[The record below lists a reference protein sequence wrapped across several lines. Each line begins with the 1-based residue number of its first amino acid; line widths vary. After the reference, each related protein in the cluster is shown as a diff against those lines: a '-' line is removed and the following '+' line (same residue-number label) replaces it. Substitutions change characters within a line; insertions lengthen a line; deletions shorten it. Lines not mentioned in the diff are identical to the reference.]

1 MEKTPL
7 NYETHIVGYGN
18 VTGGWGIRN
27 SVNSPRDK
35 WGHLL
40 PQLNP
45 YSLIRN
51 RLQTFRYSLLP
62 NGGAVRCCDAISG
75 PRGSIQGKIRPVPRA
90 EAVSLNN
97 ELYGKMQGQLHFG
110 DANLLMNS
118 VDFKQNRDMVRDR
131 LKKVAHR
138 LDDSLYALA
147 KYPNAKRRWMS
158 SREPLA
164 NQVLENDFGWQPVIQ
179 DISNGLH
186 QLCQQGVPDTMIS
199 VNAKRPF
206 AETSY
211 TRWKDAWG
219 DSVFTS
225 TSNIGVERW
234 RAQYWVAVDNP
245 NLWLLN
251 RAGFLNPQVTMW
263 DKVPWSFVVNWFFN
277 ANQLIQQFSDEYGL
291 SVNHTCVTRKT
302 YLWHTERVFERYHG
316 IDYVGESVVTQK
328 VVDRTIGE
336 KIAPIPQFRVP
347 NLDWGLVRITSAL
360 VVQKFA
366 KFNRFLR
373 VL

>member
-1 MEKTPL
+1 MAKTPL
-7 NYETHIVGYGN
+7 IYETHITGYGN

-27 SVNSPRDK
+27 SVSSPRDARGK
-35 WGHLL
+35 LL

-51 RLQTFRYSLLP
+51 RLINFRYTTMK
-62 NGGAVRCCDAISG
+62 NGGVIRCCDAVSG
-75 PRGSIQGKIRPVPRA
+75 PFSSVQGKIRPTPQS

-97 ELYGKMQGQLHFG
+97 ELYGKLQGQLHFG
-110 DANLLMNS
+110 DANLLMNT
-118 VDFKQNRDMVRDR
+118 VDFKQNRDMVLSR
-131 LKKVAHR
+131 LKRVANR

-147 KYPNAKRRWMS
+147 KYPNASRRWMK

-179 DISNGLH
+179 DISNGMH
-186 QLCQQGVPDTMIS
+186 QLCQHGVPDTMIS

-211 TRWKDAWG
+211 TQYPG
-219 DSVFTS
+219 EFITI
-225 TSNIGVERW
+225 SNTGVVRW

-291 SVNHTCVTRKT
+291 SVNHTCITRKT
-302 YLWHTERVFERYHG
+302 SLWHTERKFYDDGWERG
-316 IDYVGESVVTQK
+316 VGESIVTQK

>member
-1 MEKTPL
+1 MAKSPL
-7 NYETHIVGYGN
+7 NYETHIIGYGN
-18 VTGGWGIRN
+18 VTGGWGLRN
-27 SVNSPRDK
+27 SVSSPRGK
-35 WGHLL
+35 HGQLL

-51 RLQTFRYSLLP
+51 RLQSFRYSLMP
-62 NGGAVRCCDAISG
+62 NGGVVRCCDAIYG
-75 PRGSIQGKIRPVPRA
+75 PFSNIQGRIRPTPRS

-97 ELYGKMQGQLHFG
+97 ELYGKLQGQLHFG

-131 LKKVAHR
+131 LKRVANR

-147 KYPNAKRRWMS
+147 RYPNAKRRWMR

-186 QLCQQGVPDTMIS
+186 QLCQHGVPDTMIS

-211 TRWKDAWG
+211 SEYPG
-219 DSVFTS
+219 VFNTI
-225 TSNIGVERW
+225 SNTGIVRW

-291 SVNHTCVTRKT
+291 SVNRTCITRKT
-302 YLWHTERVFERYHG
+302 YLWHTERTFREVSGKQYM
-316 IDYVGESVVTQK
+316 GESIVTQK
-328 VVDRTIGE
+328 TVDRTVGE

-347 NLDWGLVRITSAL
+347 NLDWGLVRIASAL